1 MQDEEAAVTA
11 WGLDLIHGEVGALSK
26 HIAPGYAACLCPQH
40 LGQSK
45 DVWKSG
51 SLTWAQGFGNHSS
64 CSQKVWTLDMCC
76 VVMYWFFGASPS
88 FLNHVIEVGLP
99 NSSLHQELG

>member
-11 WGLDLIHGEVGALSK
+11 WGLDLDNTRGSWRTIKTHCSWVCCMLVSAT
-26 HIAPGYAACLCPQH
+26 
-40 LGQSK
+40 

-64 CSQKVWTLDMCC
+64 GSQKVWTLDMCC
-76 VVMYWFFGASPS
+76 VVMYWLFGASLS
-88 FLNHVIEVGLP
+88 FLNHVIEGGLP